1 MKWLLREL
9 AVLGITVFLIMP
21 MTLVIF
27 LCLPFFAVWSL
38 CVDDDGLEGIDG
50 STDV

>member
-1 MKWLLREL
+1 MKWMLREL

-21 MTLVIF
+21 MVVVMLACI
-27 LCLPFFAVWSL
+27 PFAAIWSL
-38 CVDDDGLEGIDG
+38 CVDDDGLEECDG